1 MITTNLTLKQVDP
14 MDEYRDEAPDVDEDD
29 VLADEAEV
37 PETGEG
43 LEVEET
49 TEAQRAEA
57 ADLLKLLR
65 QHPEIWIPY
74 EEQVRSQLNIAPAEP
89 KDKEDVVVEA
99 GFRDYTGLD
108 DKHVT
113 YPFLTNYERTKVI
126 SYRASQICNGA
137 KPYIVVPEGVTE
149 SYIIAKMELEA
160 KKLPFIIK
168 RPLPDGSFE
177 VWRLSDLVLF

>member
-1 MITTNLTLKQVDP
+1 
-14 MDEYRDEAPDVDEDD
+14 MDEYTRDDDNVEVEDEA
-29 VLADEAEV
+29 AIDEAEIA
-37 PETGEG
+37 ETGEG
-43 LEVEET
+43 EVEET

-57 ADLLKLLR
+57 ADLAKLLR

-74 EEQVRSQLNIAPAEP
+74 EEQVRSQLNVVPAEEEEEKTGP
-89 KDKEDVVVEA
+89 VVEA
-99 GFRDYTGLD
+99 GFRDYKGLD
-108 DKHVT
+108 DKHTT
-113 YPFLTNYERTKVI
+113 YPFLSNYERTKVI

-137 KPYIVVPEGVTE
+137 KPYIVVPEGITE

-177 VWRLSDLVLF
+177 VWRLGDLVLF